1 MKSRSKSIYFTNALR
16 LELQSLFLECS
27 IFIKLL
33 YGKNIVRFFVHH
45 GRMFVS
51 IDREKKKIEKEFLIK
66 VGFTKR
72 LINYEY
78 LL

>member
-1 MKSRSKSIYFTNALR
+1 
-16 LELQSLFLECS
+16 
-27 IFIKLL
+27 
-33 YGKNIVRFFVHH
+33 
-45 GRMFVS
+45 MFVS
-51 IDREKKKIEKEFLIK
+51 IDREKKKIEKEFWSK